1 MKILCFSDI
10 HFHHTHRFSHITD
23 EGYTVRELEHLSCV
37 QTLIDICNEED
48 IDRIVFCGD
57 LYQTVGDNL
66 STQTQ
71 AAVCEFIKKL
81 SDIKPLDLLVG
92 NHDLS
97 GSTNYKNVHKLI
109 PFKYFNNVTVYD
121 KPIVVDDCFVYM
133 PYCTSDEYATSIL
146 ENIENKQNKI
156 VFSHLEL
163 KGINLGNG
171 IETIHGVPL
180 DLLAQ
185 FKIVIQGHYH
195 GSSSYGPNIKVV
207 GSTQRLSF
215 KDPGKSRDNIIIYDT
230 ETNKIQRRSFHCPDW
245 LTFTDDNIDD
255 VLTTDLNN
263 YVKVEVSSDILL
275 TDDIKARLDLFKGKD
290 IHIDLTR
297 LSFDKHSTA
306 ELNQSNSSEDEV
318 SIIKQFIEKTD
329 NAKQQKE
336 DLLKEGIRLLDKVRN

>member
-1 MKILCFSDI
+1 MRYLCFSDI
-10 HFHHTHRFSHITD
+10 HFHGTHRFSHITD
-23 EGYTVRELEHLSCV
+23 EGYTIRELEHLSCA
-37 QTLIDICNEED
+37 QTLIDICNKED

-57 LYQTVGDNL
+57 LYQAVGDNL

-71 AAVCEFIKKL
+71 SAVCEFVEKISK
-81 SDIKPLDLLVG
+81 IKPLDMLVG

-97 GSTNYKNVHKLI
+97 GTTNFKAVHKLI

-121 KPIVVDDCFVYM
+121 SPVEKDGIVYM
-133 PYCTSDEYATSIL
+133 PYCTSDEYATTVL
-146 ENIENKQNKI
+146 ENIKDKKNKV

-171 IETIHGVPL
+171 IETTHGVPL
-180 DLLAQ
+180 DLLSQ
-185 FKIVIQGHYH
+185 FKMTIQGHYH
-195 GSSSYGPNIKVV
+195 GSSSYGPNIKVI

-215 KDPGKSRDNIIIYDT
+215 KDPGKSRNNIIIYDT
-230 ETNKIQRRSFHCPDW
+230 ETNKIERRSFNCPDW

-255 VLTTDLNN
+255 ILTTDLNN

-275 TDDIKARLDLFKGKD
+275 TDDIKARLELFKGKD

-297 LSFDKHSTA
+297 LSFDKHSSADINQDTA
-306 ELNQSNSSEDEV
+306 EDEV

-329 NAKQQKE
+329 NSEQQKRQ
-336 DLLKEGIRLLDKVRN
+336 LLDEGIRLLDKVKI

>member
-1 MKILCFSDI
+1 MRYLCFSDI
-10 HFHHTHRFSHITD
+10 HFHGTHRFSHITD
-23 EGYTVRELEHLSCV
+23 EGYTIRELEHLSCA
-37 QTLIDICNEED
+37 QTLIDICNKED

-57 LYQTVGDNL
+57 LYQAVGDNL

-71 AAVCEFIKKL
+71 SAVCEFVEKISK
-81 SDIKPLDLLVG
+81 IKPLDMLVG

-97 GSTNYKNVHKLI
+97 GTTNFKAVHKLI

-121 KPIVVDDCFVYM
+121 SPVEKDGIVYM
-133 PYCTSDEYATSIL
+133 PYCTSDEYATTVL
-146 ENIENKQNKI
+146 ENIKDKKNKV

-171 IETIHGVPL
+171 IETTHGVPL
-180 DLLAQ
+180 DLLSQ
-185 FKIVIQGHYH
+185 FKMTIQGHYH
-195 GSSSYGPNIKVV
+195 GSSSYGPNIKVI

-215 KDPGKSRDNIIIYDT
+215 KDPGRSRNNIIIYDT
-230 ETNKIQRRSFHCPDW
+230 ETNKIERRSFNCPDW

-255 VLTTDLNN
+255 ILTTDLNN

-297 LSFDKHSTA
+297 LSFDKHSSADINQDTA
-306 ELNQSNSSEDEV
+306 EDEV

-329 NAKQQKE
+329 NSEQQKRQ
-336 DLLKEGIRLLDKVRN
+336 LLDEGIRLLDKVKI

>member
-1 MKILCFSDI
+1 MRYLCFSDI
-10 HFHHTHRFSHITD
+10 HFHGTHRFSHITD
-23 EGYTVRELEHLSCV
+23 EGYTIRELEHLSCA
-37 QTLIDICNEED
+37 QTLIDICNKED

-57 LYQTVGDNL
+57 LYQAVGDNL

-71 AAVCEFIKKL
+71 SAVCEFVEKISK
-81 SDIKPLDLLVG
+81 IKPLDMLVG

-97 GSTNYKNVHKLI
+97 GTTNFKAVHKLI

-121 KPIVVDDCFVYM
+121 SPVEKDGIVYM
-133 PYCTSDEYATSIL
+133 PYCTSDEYATTVL
-146 ENIENKQNKI
+146 ENIKDKKNKV

-171 IETIHGVPL
+171 IETTHGVPL
-180 DLLAQ
+180 DLLSQ
-185 FKIVIQGHYH
+185 FKMTIQGHYH
-195 GSSSYGPNIKVV
+195 GSSSYGPNIKVI

-215 KDPGKSRDNIIIYDT
+215 KDPGKSRNNIIIYDT
-230 ETNKIQRRSFHCPDW
+230 ETNKVERRSFNCPDW

-255 VLTTDLNN
+255 ILTTDLNN

-297 LSFDKHSTA
+297 LSFDKHSSADINQDTA
-306 ELNQSNSSEDEV
+306 EDEV

-329 NAKQQKE
+329 NSEQQKRQ
-336 DLLKEGIRLLDKVRN
+336 LLDEGIRLLDKVKI

>member
-1 MKILCFSDI
+1 MRYLCFSDI
-10 HFHHTHRFSHITD
+10 HFHGTHRFSHITD
-23 EGYTVRELEHLSCV
+23 EGYTIRELEHLSCA
-37 QTLIDICNEED
+37 QTLIDICNKED

-57 LYQTVGDNL
+57 LYQAVGDNL

-71 AAVCEFIKKL
+71 SAVCEFVEKISK
-81 SDIKPLDLLVG
+81 IKPLDMLVG

-97 GSTNYKNVHKLI
+97 GTTNFKAVHKLI

-121 KPIVVDDCFVYM
+121 GPVEKDGIVYM
-133 PYCTSDEYATSIL
+133 PYCTSDEYATTVL
-146 ENIENKQNKI
+146 ENIKDKKNKV

-171 IETIHGVPL
+171 IETTHGVPL
-180 DLLAQ
+180 DLLSQ
-185 FKIVIQGHYH
+185 FKMTIQGHYH
-195 GSSSYGPNIKVV
+195 GSSSYGPNIKVI

-215 KDPGKSRDNIIIYDT
+215 KDPGKSRNNIIIYDT
-230 ETNKIQRRSFHCPDW
+230 ETNKVERRSFNCPDW

-255 VLTTDLNN
+255 ILTTDLNN

-297 LSFDKHSTA
+297 LSFDKHSSADINQDTA
-306 ELNQSNSSEDEV
+306 EDEV

-329 NAKQQKE
+329 NSEQQKRQ
-336 DLLKEGIRLLDKVRN
+336 LLDEGIRLLDKVKI

>member
-1 MKILCFSDI
+1 MRYLFFSDI
-10 HFHHTHRFSHITD
+10 HFHGTHRFSHITD
-23 EGYTVRELEHLSCV
+23 EGYTIRELEHLSCA
-37 QTLIDICNEED
+37 QTLIDICNKED

-57 LYQTVGDNL
+57 LYQAVGDNL

-71 AAVCEFIKKL
+71 SAVCEFVEKISK
-81 SDIKPLDLLVG
+81 IKPLDMLVG

-97 GSTNYKNVHKLI
+97 GTTNFKAVHKLI

-121 KPIVVDDCFVYM
+121 SPVEKDGIVYM
-133 PYCTSDEYATSIL
+133 PYCTSDEYATTVL
-146 ENIENKQNKI
+146 ENIKDKKNKV

-171 IETIHGVPL
+171 IETTHGVPL
-180 DLLAQ
+180 DLLSQ
-185 FKIVIQGHYH
+185 FKMTIQGHYH
-195 GSSSYGPNIKVV
+195 GSSSYGPNIKVI

-215 KDPGKSRDNIIIYDT
+215 KDPGKSRNNIIIYDT
-230 ETNKIQRRSFHCPDW
+230 ETNKVERRSFNCPDW

-255 VLTTDLNN
+255 ILTTDLNN
-263 YVKVEVSSDILL
+263 YVKVEVSSDISL

-297 LSFDKHSTA
+297 LSFDKHSSADINQDTA
-306 ELNQSNSSEDEV
+306 EDEV

-329 NAKQQKE
+329 NSEQQKRQ
-336 DLLKEGIRLLDKVRN
+336 LLDEGIRLLDKVKI

>member
-1 MKILCFSDI
+1 MRYLFFSDI
-10 HFHHTHRFSHITD
+10 HFHGTHRFSHITD
-23 EGYTVRELEHLSCV
+23 EGYTIRELEHLSCA
-37 QTLIDICNEED
+37 QTLIDICNKED

-57 LYQTVGDNL
+57 LYQAVGDNL

-71 AAVCEFIKKL
+71 AAVCEFVEKISK
-81 SDIKPLDLLVG
+81 IKPLDMLVG

-97 GSTNYKNVHKLI
+97 GTTNFKAVHKLI

-121 KPIVVDDCFVYM
+121 SPVEKDGIVYM
-133 PYCTSDEYATSIL
+133 PYCTSDEYATTVL
-146 ENIENKQNKI
+146 ENIKDKQNKV

-171 IETIHGVPL
+171 IETTHGVPL
-180 DLLAQ
+180 DLLSQ
-185 FKIVIQGHYH
+185 FKMTIQGHYH
-195 GSSSYGPNIKVV
+195 GSSSYGPNIKVI

-215 KDPGKSRDNIIIYDT
+215 KDPGKSRNNIIIYDT
-230 ETNKIQRRSFHCPDW
+230 ETNKIERRSFNCPDW

-255 VLTTDLNN
+255 ILTTDLNN

-297 LSFDKHSTA
+297 LSFDKHSSADINQDTA
-306 ELNQSNSSEDEV
+306 EDEV

-329 NAKQQKE
+329 NSEQQKRQ
-336 DLLKEGIRLLDKVRN
+336 LLDEGIRLLDKVKI

>member
-1 MKILCFSDI
+1 MRYLFFSDI
-10 HFHHTHRFSHITD
+10 HFHGTHRFSHITD
-23 EGYTVRELEHLSCV
+23 EGYTIRELEHLSCA
-37 QTLIDICNEED
+37 QTLIDICNKED

-57 LYQTVGDNL
+57 LYQAVGDNL

-71 AAVCEFIKKL
+71 SAVCEFVEKISK
-81 SDIKPLDLLVG
+81 IKPLDMLVG

-97 GSTNYKNVHKLI
+97 GTTNFKAVHKLI

-121 KPIVVDDCFVYM
+121 SPVEKDGIVYM
-133 PYCTSDEYATSIL
+133 PYCTSDEYATTIL
-146 ENIENKQNKI
+146 ENIKDKKNKV

-171 IETIHGVPL
+171 IETTHGVPL
-180 DLLAQ
+180 DLLSQ
-185 FKIVIQGHYH
+185 FKMTIQGHYH
-195 GSSSYGPNIKVV
+195 SSSSYGPNIKVI

-215 KDPGKSRDNIIIYDT
+215 KDPGKSRNNIIIYDT
-230 ETNKIQRRSFHCPDW
+230 ETNKIERRSFNCPDW

-255 VLTTDLNN
+255 ILTTDLNN

-297 LSFDKHSTA
+297 LSFDKHSSADINQDTA
-306 ELNQSNSSEDEV
+306 EDEV

-329 NAKQQKE
+329 NSEQQKRQ
-336 DLLKEGIRLLDKVRN
+336 LLDEGIRLLDKVKI

>member
-1 MKILCFSDI
+1 MRYLFFSDI
-10 HFHHTHRFSHITD
+10 HFHGTHRFSHITD
-23 EGYTVRELEHLSCV
+23 EGYTIRELEHLSCA
-37 QTLIDICNEED
+37 QTLIDICNKED

-57 LYQTVGDNL
+57 LYQAVGDNL

-71 AAVCEFIKKL
+71 SAVCEFVEKISK
-81 SDIKPLDLLVG
+81 IKPLDMLVG

-97 GSTNYKNVHKLI
+97 GTTNFKAVHKLI

-121 KPIVVDDCFVYM
+121 SPVEKDGIVYM
-133 PYCTSDEYATSIL
+133 PYCTSDEYATTVL
-146 ENIENKQNKI
+146 ENIKDKKNKV

-171 IETIHGVPL
+171 IETTHGVPL
-180 DLLAQ
+180 DLLSQ
-185 FKIVIQGHYH
+185 FKMTIQGHYH
-195 GSSSYGPNIKVV
+195 GSSSYGPNIKVI

-215 KDPGKSRDNIIIYDT
+215 KDPGKSRNNIIIYDT
-230 ETNKIQRRSFHCPDW
+230 ETNKVERRSFNCPDW

-255 VLTTDLNN
+255 ILTTDLNN

-297 LSFDKHSTA
+297 LSFDKHSSADINQDTA
-306 ELNQSNSSEDEV
+306 EDEV

-329 NAKQQKE
+329 NSEQQKRQ
-336 DLLKEGIRLLDKVRN
+336 LLDEGIRLLDKVKI

>member
-1 MKILCFSDI
+1 MRYLCFSDI
-10 HFHHTHRFSHITD
+10 HFHGTHRFSHITD
-23 EGYTVRELEHLSCV
+23 EGYTIRELEHLSCA
-37 QTLIDICNEED
+37 QTIIDICNKED

-57 LYQTVGDNL
+57 LYQAVGDNL

-71 AAVCEFIKKL
+71 SAVCEFVEKISK
-81 SDIKPLDLLVG
+81 IKPLDMLVG

-97 GSTNYKNVHKLI
+97 GTTNFKAVHKLI
-109 PFKYFNNVTVYD
+109 PFKYFNNVMVYD
-121 KPIVVDDCFVYM
+121 SPVEKDGIVYM
-133 PYCTSDEYATSIL
+133 PYCTSDEYATTVL
-146 ENIENKQNKI
+146 ENIKDKKNKV

-171 IETIHGVPL
+171 IETTHGVPL
-180 DLLAQ
+180 DLLSQ
-185 FKIVIQGHYH
+185 FKMAIQGHYH
-195 GSSSYGPNIKVV
+195 GSSSYGPNIKVI

-215 KDPGKSRDNIIIYDT
+215 KDPGKSRNNIIIYDT
-230 ETNKIQRRSFHCPDW
+230 ETNKVERRSFNCPDW

-255 VLTTDLNN
+255 ILTTNLNN

-297 LSFDKHSTA
+297 LSFDKHSSADINQDTA
-306 ELNQSNSSEDEV
+306 EDEV

-329 NAKQQKE
+329 NSEQQKRQ
-336 DLLKEGIRLLDKVRN
+336 LLNEGIRLLDKVKI

>member
-1 MKILCFSDI
+1 MRYLCFSDI
-10 HFHHTHRFSHITD
+10 HFHGTHRFSHITD
-23 EGYTVRELEHLSCV
+23 EGYTIRELEHLSCA
-37 QTLIDICNEED
+37 QTLIDICNKED

-57 LYQTVGDNL
+57 LYQAVGDNL

-71 AAVCEFIKKL
+71 SAVCEFVEKISK
-81 SDIKPLDLLVG
+81 IKPLDMLVG

-97 GSTNYKNVHKLI
+97 GTTNFKAVHKLI

-121 KPIVVDDCFVYM
+121 SPVEKDGIVYI
-133 PYCTSDEYATSIL
+133 PYCTSDEYATTVL
-146 ENIENKQNKI
+146 ENIKDKKNKV

-171 IETIHGVPL
+171 IETTHGVPL
-180 DLLAQ
+180 DLLLQ
-185 FKIVIQGHYH
+185 FKMTIQGHYH
-195 GSSSYGPNIKVV
+195 GSSSYGPNIKVI

-215 KDPGKSRDNIIIYDT
+215 KDPGKSRNNIIIYDT
-230 ETNKIQRRSFHCPDW
+230 ETNKIERRSFNCPDW

-255 VLTTDLNN
+255 ILTTDLNN

-297 LSFDKHSTA
+297 LSFDKHSSADINQDTA
-306 ELNQSNSSEDEV
+306 EDEV

-329 NAKQQKE
+329 NSEQQKRQ
-336 DLLKEGIRLLDKVRN
+336 LLDEGIRLLDKVKI

>member
-1 MKILCFSDI
+1 MRYLCFSDI
-10 HFHHTHRFSHITD
+10 HFHGTHRFSHITD
-23 EGYTVRELEHLSCV
+23 EGYTIRELEHLSCA
-37 QTLIDICNEED
+37 QTLIDICNKED

-57 LYQTVGDNL
+57 LYQAVGDNL

-71 AAVCEFIKKL
+71 SAVCEFVEKISK
-81 SDIKPLDLLVG
+81 IKPLDMLVG

-97 GSTNYKNVHKLI
+97 GTTNFKAVHKLI
-109 PFKYFNNVTVYD
+109 PFKYFDNVTVYD
-121 KPIVVDDCFVYM
+121 SPVEKDGIVYM
-133 PYCTSDEYATSIL
+133 PYCTSDEYATTVL
-146 ENIENKQNKI
+146 ENIKDKKNKV

-171 IETIHGVPL
+171 IETTHGVPL
-180 DLLAQ
+180 DLLLQ
-185 FKIVIQGHYH
+185 FKMTIQGHYH
-195 GSSSYGPNIKVV
+195 GSSSYGPNIKVI

-215 KDPGKSRDNIIIYDT
+215 KDPGKSRNNIIIYDT
-230 ETNKIQRRSFHCPDW
+230 ATNKVERRSFNCPDW

-255 VLTTDLNN
+255 ILTTDLNN

-297 LSFDKHSTA
+297 LSFDKHSSADINQDTA
-306 ELNQSNSSEDEV
+306 EDEV

-329 NAKQQKE
+329 NSEQQKRQ
-336 DLLKEGIRLLDKVRN
+336 LLDEGIRLLNKVKI

>member
-1 MKILCFSDI
+1 MRYLCFSDI
-10 HFHHTHRFSHITD
+10 HFHGTHRFSHITD
-23 EGYTVRELEHLSCV
+23 EGYTIRELEHLSCA
-37 QTLIDICNEED
+37 QTLIDICNKED

-57 LYQTVGDNL
+57 LYQAVGDNL

-71 AAVCEFIKKL
+71 SAVCEFVEKISK
-81 SDIKPLDLLVG
+81 IKPLDMLVG

-97 GSTNYKNVHKLI
+97 GTTNFKAVHKLI
-109 PFKYFNNVTVYD
+109 PFKYFDNVTVYD
-121 KPIVVDDCFVYM
+121 SPVEKDGIVYM
-133 PYCTSDEYATSIL
+133 PYCTSDEYAATVL
-146 ENIENKQNKI
+146 ENIKDKKNKV

-171 IETIHGVPL
+171 IETTHGVPL
-180 DLLAQ
+180 DLLLQ
-185 FKIVIQGHYH
+185 FKMTIQGHYH
-195 GSSSYGPNIKVV
+195 GSSSYGPNIKVI

-215 KDPGKSRDNIIIYDT
+215 KDPGKSRNNIIIYDT
-230 ETNKIQRRSFHCPDW
+230 ETNKIERRSFNCPDW

-255 VLTTDLNN
+255 ILTTDLNN

-297 LSFDKHSTA
+297 LSFDKHSSADINQDTA
-306 ELNQSNSSEDEV
+306 EDEV

-329 NAKQQKE
+329 NSEQQKRQ
-336 DLLKEGIRLLDKVRN
+336 LLDEGIRLLDKVKI

>member
-1 MKILCFSDI
+1 MRYLCFSDI
-10 HFHHTHRFSHITD
+10 HFHGTHRFSHITD
-23 EGYTVRELEHLSCV
+23 EGYTIRELEHLSCA
-37 QTLIDICNEED
+37 QTLIDICNKED

-57 LYQTVGDNL
+57 LYQAVGDNL

-71 AAVCEFIKKL
+71 AAVCEFVEKISK
-81 SDIKPLDLLVG
+81 IKPLDMLVG

-97 GSTNYKNVHKLI
+97 GTTNFKAVHKLI

-121 KPIVVDDCFVYM
+121 SPVEKDGIVYM
-133 PYCTSDEYATSIL
+133 PYCTSDEYATTVL
-146 ENIENKQNKI
+146 ENIKDKKNKV

-171 IETIHGVPL
+171 IETTHGVPL
-180 DLLAQ
+180 DLLSQ
-185 FKIVIQGHYH
+185 FKMTIQGHYH
-195 GSSSYGPNIKVV
+195 GSSSYGPNIKVI

-215 KDPGKSRDNIIIYDT
+215 KDPGRSRNNIIIYDT
-230 ETNKIQRRSFHCPDW
+230 ETNKIERRSFNCPDW

-255 VLTTDLNN
+255 ILTTNLNN

-297 LSFDKHSTA
+297 LSFDKHSSADINQDTA
-306 ELNQSNSSEDEV
+306 EDEV

-329 NAKQQKE
+329 NSEQQKRQ
-336 DLLKEGIRLLDKVRN
+336 LLDEGIRLLDKVKI

>member
-1 MKILCFSDI
+1 MRYLCFSDI
-10 HFHHTHRFSHITD
+10 HFHGTHRFSHITD
-23 EGYTVRELEHLSCV
+23 EGYTIRELEHLSCA
-37 QTLIDICNEED
+37 QTLIDICNKED

-57 LYQTVGDNL
+57 LYQAVGDNL

-71 AAVCEFIKKL
+71 SAVCEFVEKISK
-81 SDIKPLDLLVG
+81 IKPLDMLVG

-97 GSTNYKNVHKLI
+97 GTTNFKAVHKLI

-121 KPIVVDDCFVYM
+121 SPVEKDGIVYI
-133 PYCTSDEYATSIL
+133 PYCTSDEYATTVL
-146 ENIENKQNKI
+146 ENIKDKKNKV

-171 IETIHGVPL
+171 IETTHGVPL
-180 DLLAQ
+180 DLLLQ
-185 FKIVIQGHYH
+185 FKMTIQGHYH
-195 GSSSYGPNIKVV
+195 GSSSYGPNIKVI

-215 KDPGKSRDNIIIYDT
+215 KDPGKSRNNIIIYDT
-230 ETNKIQRRSFHCPDW
+230 ETNKVERRSFNCPDW

-255 VLTTDLNN
+255 ILTTDLNN

-297 LSFDKHSTA
+297 LSFDKHSSADINQDTA
-306 ELNQSNSSEDEV
+306 EDEV

-329 NAKQQKE
+329 NSEQQKRQ
-336 DLLKEGIRLLDKVRN
+336 LLDEGIRLLDKVKI

>member
-1 MKILCFSDI
+1 MRYLCFSDI
-10 HFHHTHRFSHITD
+10 HFHGTHRFSHITD
-23 EGYTVRELEHLSCV
+23 EGYTIRELEHLSCA
-37 QTLIDICNEED
+37 QTLIDICNKED

-57 LYQTVGDNL
+57 LYQAVGDNL

-71 AAVCEFIKKL
+71 SAVCEFVEKISK
-81 SDIKPLDLLVG
+81 IKPLDMLVG

-97 GSTNYKNVHKLI
+97 GTTNFKAVHKLI

-121 KPIVVDDCFVYM
+121 SPVEKDGIVYM
-133 PYCTSDEYATSIL
+133 PYCTSDEYATTVL
-146 ENIENKQNKI
+146 ENIKDKKNKV

-171 IETIHGVPL
+171 IETTHGVPL
-180 DLLAQ
+180 DLLSQ
-185 FKIVIQGHYH
+185 FKMTIQGHYH
-195 GSSSYGPNIKVV
+195 GSSSYGPNIKVI

-215 KDPGKSRDNIIIYDT
+215 KDPGKSRNNIIIYDT
-230 ETNKIQRRSFHCPDW
+230 ATNKVERRSFNCPDW

-255 VLTTDLNN
+255 ILTTDLNN
-263 YVKVEVSSDILL
+263 YVKVEVSSDISL

-297 LSFDKHSTA
+297 LSFDKHSSADINQDTA
-306 ELNQSNSSEDEV
+306 EDEV

-329 NAKQQKE
+329 NSEQQKRQ
-336 DLLKEGIRLLDKVRN
+336 LLDEGIRLLDKVKI

>member
-1 MKILCFSDI
+1 MRYLFFSDI
-10 HFHHTHRFSHITD
+10 HFHGTHRFSHITD
-23 EGYTVRELEHLSCV
+23 EGYTIRELEHLSCA
-37 QTLIDICNEED
+37 QTLIDICNKED

-57 LYQTVGDNL
+57 LYQAVGDNL

-71 AAVCEFIKKL
+71 AAVCEFVEKISK
-81 SDIKPLDLLVG
+81 IKPLDMLVG

-97 GSTNYKNVHKLI
+97 GTTNFKAVHKLI

-121 KPIVVDDCFVYM
+121 SPVEKDGIVYM
-133 PYCTSDEYATSIL
+133 PYCTSDEYATTVL
-146 ENIENKQNKI
+146 ENIKDKQNKV

-171 IETIHGVPL
+171 IETTHGVPL
-180 DLLAQ
+180 DLLSQ
-185 FKIVIQGHYH
+185 FKMTIQGHYH
-195 GSSSYGPNIKVV
+195 GSSSYGPNIKVI

-215 KDPGKSRDNIIIYDT
+215 KDPGKSRNNIIIYDT
-230 ETNKIQRRSFHCPDW
+230 ETNKIERRSFNCPDW

-255 VLTTDLNN
+255 ILTTDLNN

-297 LSFDKHSTA
+297 LSFNKHSSADINQDTA
-306 ELNQSNSSEDEV
+306 EDEV

-329 NAKQQKE
+329 NSEQQKRQ
-336 DLLKEGIRLLDKVRN
+336 LLDEGIRLLDKVKI

>member
-1 MKILCFSDI
+1 MRYLCFSDI
-10 HFHHTHRFSHITD
+10 HFHGTHRFSHITD
-23 EGYTVRELEHLSCV
+23 EGYTIRELEHLSCA
-37 QTLIDICNEED
+37 QTLIDICNKED

-57 LYQTVGDNL
+57 LYQAVGDNL

-71 AAVCEFIKKL
+71 SAVCEFVEKISK
-81 SDIKPLDLLVG
+81 IKPLDMLVG

-97 GSTNYKNVHKLI
+97 GTTNFKAVHKLI

-121 KPIVVDDCFVYM
+121 SPVEKDGIVYM
-133 PYCTSDEYATSIL
+133 PYCTSDEYATTVL
-146 ENIENKQNKI
+146 ENIKDKKNKV

-171 IETIHGVPL
+171 IETTHGVPL
-180 DLLAQ
+180 DLLSQ
-185 FKIVIQGHYH
+185 FKMTIQGHYH
-195 GSSSYGPNIKVV
+195 GSSSYGPNIKVI

-215 KDPGKSRDNIIIYDT
+215 KDPGKSRNNIIIYDT
-230 ETNKIQRRSFHCPDW
+230 ETNKVERRSFNCPDW

-255 VLTTDLNN
+255 ILTTNLNN

-297 LSFDKHSTA
+297 LSFDKHSSADINQDTA
-306 ELNQSNSSEDEV
+306 EDEV

-329 NAKQQKE
+329 NSEQQKRQ
-336 DLLKEGIRLLDKVRN
+336 LLNEGIRLLDKVKI

>member
-1 MKILCFSDI
+1 MRYLCFSDI
-10 HFHHTHRFSHITD
+10 HFHGTHRFSHITD
-23 EGYTVRELEHLSCV
+23 EGYTIRELEHLSCV
-37 QTLIDICNEED
+37 QTLIDICNKED

-57 LYQTVGDNL
+57 LYQAVGDNL

-71 AAVCEFIKKL
+71 SAVCEFVEKISK
-81 SDIKPLDLLVG
+81 IKPLDMLVG

-97 GSTNYKNVHKLI
+97 GTTNFKAVHKLI

-121 KPIVVDDCFVYM
+121 SPVEKDGIVYM
-133 PYCTSDEYATSIL
+133 PYCTSDEYATTVL
-146 ENIENKQNKI
+146 ENIKDKKNKV

-171 IETIHGVPL
+171 IETTHGVPL
-180 DLLAQ
+180 DLLSQ
-185 FKIVIQGHYH
+185 FKMTIQGHYH
-195 GSSSYGPNIKVV
+195 GSSSYGPNIKVI

-215 KDPGKSRDNIIIYDT
+215 KDPGRSRNNIIIYDT
-230 ETNKIQRRSFHCPDW
+230 ETNKIERRSFNCPDW

-255 VLTTDLNN
+255 ILTTDLNN

-297 LSFDKHSTA
+297 LSFDKHSSADINQDTA
-306 ELNQSNSSEDEV
+306 EDEV

-329 NAKQQKE
+329 NSEQQKRQ
-336 DLLKEGIRLLDKVRN
+336 LLDEGIRLLDKVKI

>member
-1 MKILCFSDI
+1 MRYLCFSDI
-10 HFHHTHRFSHITD
+10 HFHGTHRFSHITD
-23 EGYTVRELEHLSCV
+23 EGYTIRELEHLSCA
-37 QTLIDICNEED
+37 QTLIDICNKED

-57 LYQTVGDNL
+57 LYQAVGDNL

-71 AAVCEFIKKL
+71 SAVCEFVEKISK
-81 SDIKPLDLLVG
+81 IKPLDMLVG

-97 GSTNYKNVHKLI
+97 GTTNFKAVHKLI

-121 KPIVVDDCFVYM
+121 SPVEKDGIVYM
-133 PYCTSDEYATSIL
+133 PYCTSDEYATTVL
-146 ENIENKQNKI
+146 ENIKDKQNKV

-171 IETIHGVPL
+171 IETTHGVPL
-180 DLLAQ
+180 DLLSQ
-185 FKIVIQGHYH
+185 FKMTIQGHYH
-195 GSSSYGPNIKVV
+195 GSSSYGPNIKVI

-215 KDPGKSRDNIIIYDT
+215 KDPGKSRNNIIIYDT
-230 ETNKIQRRSFHCPDW
+230 ETNKIERRSFNCPDW

-255 VLTTDLNN
+255 ILTTDLNN

-275 TDDIKARLDLFKGKD
+275 TDDIKARLELFKGKD

-297 LSFDKHSTA
+297 LSFDKHSSADINQDTA
-306 ELNQSNSSEDEV
+306 EDEV

-329 NAKQQKE
+329 NSEQQKRQ
-336 DLLKEGIRLLDKVRN
+336 LLDEGIRLLDKVKI

>member
-1 MKILCFSDI
+1 MRYLCFSDI
-10 HFHHTHRFSHITD
+10 HFHGTHRFSHITD
-23 EGYTVRELEHLSCV
+23 EGYTIRELEHLSCA
-37 QTLIDICNEED
+37 QTLIDICNKED

-57 LYQTVGDNL
+57 LYQAVGDNL

-71 AAVCEFIKKL
+71 SAVCEFVEKISK
-81 SDIKPLDLLVG
+81 IKPLDMLVG

-97 GSTNYKNVHKLI
+97 GTTNFKAVHKLI
-109 PFKYFNNVTVYD
+109 PFKYFDNVTVYD
-121 KPIVVDDCFVYM
+121 SPVEKDGIVYM
-133 PYCTSDEYATSIL
+133 PYCTSDEYATTVL
-146 ENIENKQNKI
+146 ENIKDKKNKV

-171 IETIHGVPL
+171 IETTHGVPL
-180 DLLAQ
+180 DLLSQ
-185 FKIVIQGHYH
+185 FKMTIQGHYH
-195 GSSSYGPNIKVV
+195 GSSSYGPNIKVI

-215 KDPGKSRDNIIIYDT
+215 KDPGKSRNNIIIYDT
-230 ETNKIQRRSFHCPDW
+230 ATNKVERRSFNCPDW

-255 VLTTDLNN
+255 ILTTDLNN

-297 LSFDKHSTA
+297 LSFDKHSSADINQDTA
-306 ELNQSNSSEDEV
+306 EDEV

-329 NAKQQKE
+329 NSEQQKRQ
-336 DLLKEGIRLLDKVRN
+336 LLDEGIRLLDKVKI

>member
-1 MKILCFSDI
+1 MRYLFFSDI
-10 HFHHTHRFSHITD
+10 HFHGTHRFSHITD
-23 EGYTVRELEHLSCV
+23 EGYTIRELEHLSCA
-37 QTLIDICNEED
+37 QTLIDICNKED

-57 LYQTVGDNL
+57 LYQAVGDNL

-71 AAVCEFIKKL
+71 SAVCEFVEKISK
-81 SDIKPLDLLVG
+81 IKPLDMLVG

-97 GSTNYKNVHKLI
+97 GTTNFKAVHKLI

-121 KPIVVDDCFVYM
+121 SPVEKDGIVYM
-133 PYCTSDEYATSIL
+133 PYCTSDEYATTVL
-146 ENIENKQNKI
+146 ENIKDKKNKV

-171 IETIHGVPL
+171 IETTHGVPL
-180 DLLAQ
+180 DLLSQ
-185 FKIVIQGHYH
+185 FKMTIQGHYH
-195 GSSSYGPNIKVV
+195 GSSSYGPNIKVI

-215 KDPGKSRDNIIIYDT
+215 KDPGKSRNNIIIYDT
-230 ETNKIQRRSFHCPDW
+230 ETNKIERRSFNCPDW

-255 VLTTDLNN
+255 ILTTDLNN

-297 LSFDKHSTA
+297 LSFDKHSSADINQDTA
-306 ELNQSNSSEDEV
+306 EDEV

-329 NAKQQKE
+329 NSEQQKRQ
-336 DLLKEGIRLLDKVRN
+336 LLDEGIRLLDKVKI

>member
-1 MKILCFSDI
+1 MRYLCFSDI
-10 HFHHTHRFSHITD
+10 HFHGTHRFSHITD
-23 EGYTVRELEHLSCV
+23 EGYTIRELEHLSCA
-37 QTLIDICNEED
+37 QTLIDICNKED

-57 LYQTVGDNL
+57 LYQAVGDNL

-71 AAVCEFIKKL
+71 AAVCEFVEKISK
-81 SDIKPLDLLVG
+81 IKPLDMLVG

-97 GSTNYKNVHKLI
+97 GTTNFKAVHKLI

-121 KPIVVDDCFVYM
+121 SPVEKDGIVYM
-133 PYCTSDEYATSIL
+133 PYCTSDEYATTVL
-146 ENIENKQNKI
+146 ENIKDKKNKV

-171 IETIHGVPL
+171 IETTHGVPL
-180 DLLAQ
+180 DLLSQ
-185 FKIVIQGHYH
+185 FKMTIQGHYH
-195 GSSSYGPNIKVV
+195 GSSSYGPNIKVI

-215 KDPGKSRDNIIIYDT
+215 KDPGKSRNNIIIYDT
-230 ETNKIQRRSFHCPDW
+230 ETNKIERRSFNCPDW

-255 VLTTDLNN
+255 ILTTDLNN

-275 TDDIKARLDLFKGKD
+275 TDDIKARLELFKGKD

-297 LSFDKHSTA
+297 LSFDKHSSADINQDTA
-306 ELNQSNSSEDEV
+306 EDEV

-329 NAKQQKE
+329 NSEQQKRQ
-336 DLLKEGIRLLDKVRN
+336 LLDEGIRLLDKVKI

>member
-1 MKILCFSDI
+1 MRYLCFSDI
-10 HFHHTHRFSHITD
+10 HFHGTHRFSHITD
-23 EGYTVRELEHLSCV
+23 EGYTIRELEHLSCA
-37 QTLIDICNEED
+37 QTLIDICNKED

-57 LYQTVGDNL
+57 LYQAVGDNL

-71 AAVCEFIKKL
+71 SAVCEFVEKISK
-81 SDIKPLDLLVG
+81 IKPLDMLVG

-97 GSTNYKNVHKLI
+97 GTTNFKAVHKLI

-121 KPIVVDDCFVYM
+121 SPVEKDGIVYM
-133 PYCTSDEYATSIL
+133 PYCTSDEYATTVL
-146 ENIENKQNKI
+146 ENIKDKQNKV

-171 IETIHGVPL
+171 IETTHGVPL
-180 DLLAQ
+180 DLLSQ
-185 FKIVIQGHYH
+185 FKMTIQGHYH
-195 GSSSYGPNIKVV
+195 GSSSYGPNIKVI

-215 KDPGKSRDNIIIYDT
+215 KDPGKSRNNIIIYDT
-230 ETNKIQRRSFHCPDW
+230 ETNKIERRSFNCPDW

-255 VLTTDLNN
+255 ILTTDLNN

-297 LSFDKHSTA
+297 LSFDKHSSADINQDTA
-306 ELNQSNSSEDEV
+306 EDEV

-329 NAKQQKE
+329 NSEQQKRQ
-336 DLLKEGIRLLDKVRN
+336 LLDEGIRLLDKVKI